1 MNIGAALVQTTNLIL
16 QLRNLET
23 DKRKFVV
30 WQKTNNK
37 LVEILEGLEITR
49 IPLEDGAKVFEHPIE
64 TGVVITDVS
73 VFEPKKAVIHAYISN
88 DDNTTLEELYQLYY
102 SGTELVIR
110 VGNKIIDNELELK
123 SFRKLANT
131 ILKIQ
136 DNNHIYSKNENEYV
150 YYQCKTFLE
159 THGKND
165 KVNRI
170 NSLYAMSRSLIVSLP
185 LCLIVFYM

>member
-110 VGNKIIDNELELK
+110 VGNKIIDKAIIAAAPLEISSDVLDKKLYTISVSEFFEITPGYTNLPPKKVANK
-123 SFRKLANT
+123 SNA
-131 ILKIQ
+131 
-136 DNNHIYSKNENEYV
+136 S
-150 YYQCKTFLE
+150 
-159 THGKND
+159 
-165 KVNRI
+165 RI
-170 NSLYAMSRSLIVSLP
+170 NSGVKQAKPVKKSWLKSAVSGGRT
-185 LCLIVFYM
+185 